1 MLDQI
6 TTQRTVSICMLFKMH
21 ERLRREEERIGSAG
35 SGGVGSAEQFRRL
48 SIVSCTKS
56 SQSLQVIAGRLRR
69 SWQSQRQPYQGE
81 SNELGEECSHYFT
94 RGEAGTGSSIC
105 RIWSAFTSRS
115 VRTIPLGQRI

>member
-21 ERLRREEERIGSAG
+21 ERLRREEERIGSA
-35 SGGVGSAEQFRRL
+35 EQFRRL

-69 SWQSQRQPYQGE
+69 SWQGQRQPYQGE

-94 RGEAGTGSSIC
+94 KGEAGTGSSIC
-105 RIWSAFTSRS
+105 RIWSVFTSRS
-115 VRTIPLGQRI
+115 V